1 MGAVGSRTVLLIE
14 DDADIRDALA
24 SVLSDEGYDVGVA
37 GNGREGLEWLQAHD
51 APFLVLLDLMMP
63 VMDGYE
69 FRARQR
75 VDPKLRT
82 IPVVAITAGAMDERV
97 SAMQLDGAFKKPVD
111 LNQLLDTVE
120 KFSGRAA

>member
-1 MGAVGSRTVLLIE
+1 MGDGNELVRKE
-14 DDADIRDALA
+14 RRPQEPDRPADP
-24 SVLSDEGYDVGVA
+24 VEEVGVA
-37 GNGREGLEWLQAHD
+37 GNGREGVAWLQAHE

-75 VDPKLRT
+75 ADAKLRS

-97 SAMQLDGAFKKPVD
+97 TAMQLDGAFKKPVD

-120 KFSGRAA
+120 KFSGRVH